1 MPELE
6 EQKEGFEMP
15 TPEEIRQLMSKV
27 INKQIYRLK
36 KKEKTEEIPTDV
48 PKEDN

>member
-15 TPEEIRQLMSKV
+15 TQEEIRQLMSKV